1 MKKNI
6 VTPEMKR
13 DQKNFLNETKKMLKE
28 MRSEFRSSVRSRNKI
43 PNRKAYITD
52 LMTLRLR
59 MELYKITSPS
69 YHTSPNYKLL
79 RKSIVNTMNRQGVN
93 YRNRNN
99 TN

>member
-28 MRSEFRSSVRSRNKI
+28 MRSEFRSSVTNRNKI
-43 PNRKAYITD
+43 SNRKAYITD

-59 MELYKITSPS
+59 MELYKTTSPS
-69 YHTSPNYKLL
+69 YHTSTNYKLL

>member
-28 MRSEFRSSVRSRNKI
+28 MRSEFRSSVTNRNKI
-43 PNRKAYITD
+43 SNRKAYITD

-59 MELYKITSPS
+59 MELYKTTSSS

>member
-6 VTPEMKR
+6 VTREMKR
-13 DQKNFLNETKKMLKE
+13 DQKFFLNETEKMFEE
-28 MRSEFRSSVRSRNKI
+28 MKSEFRSLATSRNKI
-43 PNRKAYITD
+43 PNRKTYIQD
-52 LMTLRLR
+52 LMTLRIR
-59 MELYKITSPS
+59 MELYKTTSPS

>member
-28 MRSEFRSSVRSRNKI
+28 MRSEFRSSVTNRNKI
-43 PNRKAYITD
+43 SNRKAYITD
-52 LMTLRLR
+52 LMTLRIR
-59 MELYKITSPS
+59 MELYKTTSPS